1 MYDLKAGF
9 TDVNLGF
16 DPEALTFRM
25 KIFVHLRPVRYRAHI
40 NQCPEKV
47 HILYDAA
54 SSVQTD
60 ELYSRH
66 PSELQYIYL
75 LY

>member
-47 HILYDAA
+47 HILYDA
-54 SSVQTD
+54 
-60 ELYSRH
+60 
-66 PSELQYIYL
+66 
-75 LY
+75 